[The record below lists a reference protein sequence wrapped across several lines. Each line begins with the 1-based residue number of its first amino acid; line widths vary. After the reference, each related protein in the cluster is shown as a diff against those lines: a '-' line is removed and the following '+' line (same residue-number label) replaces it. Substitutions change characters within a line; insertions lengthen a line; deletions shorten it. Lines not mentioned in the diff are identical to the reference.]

1 MGSKAF
7 NSKKTNDKVTKA
19 NKVKENKFKKSTSN
33 DPDVLVTLT
42 AGMKYKVPGKR
53 QRVIIGSIVI
63 GLNVLLVISVLVYFY
78 NPAFQEFVY
87 NFGRWAW
94 LYKSNILIIRPDLVG
109 SLEIGKYYYLKNKS
123 KVWLR
128 IFSRVLR

>member
-7 NSKKTNDKVTKA
+7 NYKKTNDKVTKS
-19 NKVKENKFKKSTSN
+19 NKVKENNNKFKKSTSN
-33 DPDVLVTLT
+33 DPDVLVNLP

-78 NPAFQEFVY
+78 SPSFQDFVY
-87 NFGRWAW
+87 NFGR
-94 LYKSNILIIRPDLVG
+94 S
-109 SLEIGKYYYLKNKS
+109 
-123 KVWLR
+123 
-128 IFSRVLR
+128 